1 MKLSVKLSVLS
12 KHNHIKLKQ
21 RSIIY
26 PFSQHKPN
34 TVMHYRSHRWGQST
48 INFTITIKATQNYI

>member
-21 RSIIY
+21 RSII
-26 PFSQHKPN
+26 
-34 TVMHYRSHRWGQST
+34 TT
-48 INFTITIKATQNYI
+48 LL